1 MRDATCTTPK
11 GQRMNSDLTMEV
23 IDAKR
28 QLKAEGADLSDSSF
42 QDVNLSGTHFRNV
55 TFAGANFE
63 DVKLSGTHFRNM
75 TFAGAKF
82 EDVNLSGWSLH
93 NVNLSGWSLHNVNL
107 ANLRIQ
113 DADLRNA
120 SIDDSLTAGM
130 TINGIPLA
138 DLLAAYRALHS
149 ITE

>member
-1 MRDATCTTPK
+1 
-11 GQRMNSDLTMEV
+11 
-23 IDAKR
+23 
-28 QLKAEGADLSDSSF
+28 
-42 QDVNLSGTHFRNV
+42 
-55 TFAGANFE
+55 
-63 DVKLSGTHFRNM
+63 
-75 TFAGAKF
+75 
-82 EDVNLSGWSLH
+82 
-93 NVNLSGWSLHNVNL
+93 VNL